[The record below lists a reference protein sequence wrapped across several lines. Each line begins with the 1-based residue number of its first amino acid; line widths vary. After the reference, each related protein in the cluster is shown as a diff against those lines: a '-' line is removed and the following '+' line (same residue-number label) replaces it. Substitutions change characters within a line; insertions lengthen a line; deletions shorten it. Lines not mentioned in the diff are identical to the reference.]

1 MRADSIVPERTEKM
15 IAAIHK
21 KDFNSFAEMT
31 MRDSN
36 SFHAVCQDTFPPCNY
51 MNQVGKCLLLML
63 PTHSIIN

>member
-1 MRADSIVPERTEKM
+1 MRSDSIVPERTEKM

-51 MNQVGKCLLLML
+51 MNQVGNNFLLNLKYNL
-63 PTHSIIN
+63 N